1 MALDGKRI
9 VLGITGSIAA
19 YKAADLARRLVKAG
33 AEVQPVMTAAA
44 ARFIPPLTIATLAG
58 RPVLSE
64 LFPEAG
70 QAQDAWTQHVEL
82 GLWADAVV
90 IAPATAQT
98 LATLAGG
105 FCDSVLAAV
114 VLSARCPVM
123 VAPAM
128 DHDMWAHPATRRNVA
143 VLEGDGVEVV
153 TPAHGELASGLVGDG
168 RLPEPED
175 LVARIESWMRGS
187 GFGVQGS
194 STDASR
200 PDPSSRAASDL
211 EDAASKPPT
220 TSPLPGGEPGEGA
233 PPSRATQTKRFEA
246 TTSRTDT
253 ASEAPPTDVVLEAE
267 PRTPSRKAGAANPE
281 PLEGRHV
288 LVTAGPTREA
298 IDPVR
303 FLSNGS
309 TGAMGFALAAQ
320 AAARGAR
327 VTLLAGPVALETP
340 PGVDR
345 VDVVTADDLLR
356 AALEVDADVVIA
368 AAAVSDYAPAEA
380 SDRKLKKGDGDL
392 TLTLR
397 RTPDVLAALAER
409 RRDGQTLVGFA
420 LETHDGEAH
429 ARAKLERKGLD
440 WIALNV
446 QGEDGAG
453 MGSATN
459 RVTLLGA
466 GGQRVEVPTAS
477 KAEVAA
483 AILDAVA

>member
-19 YKAADLARRLVKAG
+19 YKAADLTRRLIKAG
-33 AEVQPVMTAAA
+33 AEVQPVMTASA

-70 QAQDAWTQHVEL
+70 QAQETWTKHVEL
-82 GLWADAVV
+82 GLWADAIV

-105 FCDSVLAAV
+105 FCDSMLAAI

-128 DHDMWAHPATRRNVA
+128 DHDMWGHPATRRNVS

-153 TPAHGELASGLVGDG
+153 TPAHGELASGLVGNG

-175 LVARIESWMRGS
+175 LVRHIDEWMTGS
-187 GFGVQGS
+187 GGKGQGAP
-194 STDASR
+194 STTSRSDQASASR
-200 PDPSSRAASDL
+200 STLTPSPNDL
-211 EDAASKPPT
+211 EDGDRP
-220 TSPLPGGEPGEGA
+220 
-233 PPSRATQTKRFEA
+233 QTL
-246 TTSRTDT
+246 TGT
-253 ASEAPPTDVVLEAE
+253 
-267 PRTPSRKAGAANPE
+267 
-281 PLEGRHV
+281 HV

-298 IDPVR
+298 LDPVR

-309 TGAMGFALAAQ
+309 TGQMGFALAAD
-320 AAARGAR
+320 AARRGAR
-327 VTLLAGPVALETP
+327 VTLIAGPVDLDTP

-345 VDVVTADDLLR
+345 VDIVTADDLLE
-356 AALEVDADVVIA
+356 AALEVDADIVIA
-368 AAAVSDYAPAEA
+368 TAAVSDYAPAET
-380 SDRKLKKGDGDL
+380 STQKLKKGDDDL
-392 TLTLR
+392 TLRLR
-397 RTPDVLAALAER
+397 RTPDVLAALGER

-420 LETHDGEAH
+420 LETHDGEVH
-429 ARAKLERKGLD
+429 ARAKLERKNLD

-446 QGEDGAG
+446 QGEAGSG

-466 GGQRVEVPTAS
+466 EGQRIEIPTAS
-477 KAEVAA
+477 KADVAR
-483 AILDAVA
+483 AILDALS